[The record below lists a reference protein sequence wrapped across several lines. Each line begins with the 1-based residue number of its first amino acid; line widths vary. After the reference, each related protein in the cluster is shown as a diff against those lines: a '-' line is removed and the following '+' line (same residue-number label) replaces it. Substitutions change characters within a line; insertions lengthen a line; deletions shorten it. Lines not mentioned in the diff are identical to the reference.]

1 MFDLLE
7 NAGALCRSVVTN
19 GENTLLHWFCSN
31 KANDEHMSLLKKLIN
46 KGCDVN
52 AENNLQYT
60 PLMLATKL
68 NMINTCQVLLNAYAD
83 IDKVNY
89 EGHRA
94 IDLAKL
100 GSGCF
105 KLLQQAKQINSQS
118 NQNTDRILGK
128 KQILY
133 TRSLSKKISDSMNGL
148 NIDKNQTQ
156 RCSLNTLE
164 IENNLLFNEF
174 NREKI
179 DTKYKHMWEKLL
191 HTKQKIRRNR
201 DASLRR
207 SRDCS
212 LDKTNEFYRKGT
224 TKTVRL

>member
-7 NAGALCRSVVTN
+7 NAGASCRSVVTN

-68 NMINTCQVLLNAYAD
+68 NMINTCHVLLNVCAD

-89 EGHRA
+89 QGHRA
-94 IDLAKL
+94 IDLAKF

-105 KLLQQAKQINSQS
+105 KLLQQAKQINSQL
-118 NQNTDRILGK
+118 NQNTDWILGK
-128 KQILY
+128 KQIVY
-133 TRSLSKKISDSMNGL
+133 SRSLTKKISDSMNGL

-174 NREKI
+174 NREEI

-191 HTKQKIRRNR
+191 HKKQKI
-201 DASLRR
+201 RR

-212 LDKTNEFYRKGT
+212 LDKINDFHRKGT
-224 TKTVRL
+224 SKTVRL